1 MNELDTTPGRDAQAI
16 VDELKRP
23 LERISEAKFGAAAA
37 LLEEIRDV
45 PGVQQVLDHVR
56 PRLVKVRPKRKPNLQ
71 RLFYRPLEDLIIEDA
86 AVPGTGLLPRHLPAV
101 VWRHVVQAG
110 DADTRKQLEAALRRT
125 RIHDL
130 DGQRAIARRLWPW
143 VANLLADLAADP
155 AKLVR
160 ALGPD
165 AGLAAEVTEIR
176 ALCQVADAI
185 ETLKDELPPRPI
197 SDLSDEQMGR
207 MRRIVAAAAAGD
219 PERTYV
225 LVLACMVRMAQPMAF
240 LKSFMGMTL
249 GLSAAD
255 RALVYDRLTGLVVG
269 AVGDRAQ
276 DLREVRRDDLVG
288 IADRARALVIG
299 VTAAEKVLKSDP
311 DTRRRLGEA
320 RKTAELAVA
329 QLVDDATDQLATAIA
344 IGPDAPLDA
353 QIETENSI
361 LALRKCQTFAGQ
373 IGLDRLVNGALG
385 KIVADVRAQ
394 VEKLFQRIAGR
405 AGSILDRGAARLE
418 LYWAVR
424 MTELAS
430 NPDDADKLRRK
441 GLELIR

>member
-1 MNELDTTPGRDAQAI
+1 
-16 VDELKRP
+16 
-23 LERISEAKFGAAAA
+23 
-37 LLEEIRDV
+37 
-45 PGVQQVLDHVR
+45 
-56 PRLVKVRPKRKPNLQ
+56 
-71 RLFYRPLEDLIIEDA
+71 
-86 AVPGTGLLPRHLPAV
+86 
-101 VWRHVVQAG
+101 
-110 DADTRKQLEAALRRT
+110 
-125 RIHDL
+125 
-130 DGQRAIARRLWPW
+130 
-143 VANLLADLAADP
+143 
-155 AKLVR
+155 
-160 ALGPD
+160 
-165 AGLAAEVTEIR
+165 
-176 ALCQVADAI
+176 
-185 ETLKDELPPRPI
+185 LKDELPPRPI